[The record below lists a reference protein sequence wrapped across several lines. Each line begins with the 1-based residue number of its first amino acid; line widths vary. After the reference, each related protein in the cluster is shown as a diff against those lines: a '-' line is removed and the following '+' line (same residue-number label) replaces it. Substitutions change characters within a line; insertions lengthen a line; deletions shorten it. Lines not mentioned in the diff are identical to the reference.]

1 MSASRPF
8 DYRVPAIAGCALFME
23 LLDATAVLTAL
34 PEQPG
39 VWGDFKLNADVCV
52 PGAVVCM
59 AEAKGP
65 TGKTQNAFAFCH
77 ETQAKAD
84 TELSQMRQGDPQAVL
99 VDWP

>member
-34 PEQPG
+34 QNQPG
-39 VWGDFKLNADVCV
+39 VWGDFKLNAN
-52 PGAVVCM
+52 
-59 AEAKGP
+59 E
-65 TGKTQNAFAFCH
+65 
-77 ETQAKAD
+77 
-84 TELSQMRQGDPQAVL
+84 MRQGDPQAVL